1 MKKLLYL
8 IPLTLVGCVSGPERL
23 TETKFNFVHG
33 TNHITL
39 STPKEYKIKKLKLN
53 EKDGLEIEGLV
64 STVNAGAVE
73 AQTAQADMMNQ
84 LMVQNAAMLQQF
96 GNLAAQ
102 YFSGGVVRG
111 NAPTIQIPMQGVG
124 SAASTAS
131 STNLFLSQPAVIIK

>member
-1 MKKLLYL
+1 MKPYPYL
-8 IPLTLVGCVSGPERL
+8 IACALTVGCAGPERL

-39 STPKEYKIKKLKLN
+39 STPKEYKIKKLVLN
-53 EKDGLEIEGLV
+53 ERDGLAIEGLV

-84 LMVQNAAMLQQF
+84 LMMQNSAMLQQF

-102 YFSGGVVRG
+102 YFSGGIVRG
-111 NAPTIQIPMQGVG
+111 NAPVIL
-124 SAASTAS
+124 
-131 STNLFLSQPAVIIK
+131 TNTPTTK